1 MVPAFCQQHW
11 RLPSSPNRL
20 SSTCAMMSFVH
31 LGHLNR
37 SLKKV
42 PCGFKLLLKKKLIMS
57 TIFLSVVFKSLTT
70 FMEGTYVLMYQISYY
85 VDNHAI
91 YI

>member
-1 MVPAFCQQHW
+1 
-11 RLPSSPNRL
+11 
-20 SSTCAMMSFVH
+20 
-31 LGHLNR
+31 
-37 SLKKV
+37 
-42 PCGFKLLLKKKLIMS
+42 MS